1 MRIIIYKKQQYMTFD
16 FPSNTLDK
24 ILDSC
29 YSIGISRNNIMLSFS
44 EDEKEDYER
53 LSKRYN

>member
-1 MRIIIYKKQQYMTFD
+1 MIFD

>member
-1 MRIIIYKKQQYMTFD
+1 MTFD

-24 ILDSC
+24 ILDLC

-44 EDEKEDYER
+44 EKEKENYEQFF
-53 LSKRYN
+53 KGHN

>member
-1 MRIIIYKKQQYMTFD
+1 MVYD
-16 FPSNTLDK
+16 FPSDTLDK

-29 YSIGISRNNIMLSFS
+29 YSIGISRNNIVLSFS
-44 EDEKEDYER
+44 EDEKEYYER